1 MLTKE
6 QLHEAL
12 VDSGVVAEDDF
23 KKAELAAETP
33 QIGID
38 GVLISRGV
46 LKDEEYGAVMAVW
59 NGVPFVDLRRT
70 HIPNE
75 VVVKLPEVFARTH
88 QLLPIKE
95 DETSFTIATDNPKD
109 LLERSL
115 LEKYLRKEVQYVFA
129 TKTDLKAHM
138 FLFAKDPQAM
148 IASIVDRTVV
158 TQQEG
163 VDTTAIELID
173 TIINYAY
180 QGGASDIHI
189 EPEEDYTLI
198 RYRQDGILHDIAKI
212 PVRLHDNLMTR
223 LKVLSRLAT
232 DERRAAQDGKIHH
245 KTQWGEGIE
254 IRLSILPTTQ
264 AEKAVMRLLADKS
277 QEFNLTNLGFSELD
291 YGKISDMVHRPW
303 GAILVTGPTGSGKT
317 TTLYS
322 ILKVLNKRE
331 VNITTIEDPVEFDM
345 EGVAQIQVNEKTNLT
360 FAKGLRSI
368 VRQDPDI
375 IMVGEIRDSE
385 TASIA
390 INAAMTGHLVL
401 STLHTNDAA
410 TTFPRLQDMQVED
423 FLIASTVNV
432 VVAQRLIRKICAN
445 CILSVQIDKV
455 TEELLAN
462 NPHVLGYLKEI
473 TGKKT
478 LRGVTI
484 YKGKGCHVCHE
495 SGYHGRMGVFEVLS
509 VSEDIRQA
517 IMAHKNA
524 DEIRELAIKEGM
536 TTMVHDGVRKV
547 TLGVT
552 TLEEVLRVTSE

>member
-1 MLTKE
+1 MGLTRD

-12 VDSGVVAEDDF
+12 VDSQAIEEEDF
-23 KKAELAAETP
+23 TKAEQATEVA

-46 LKDEEYGAVMAVW
+46 LKDEDYGQVMAAW
-59 NGVPFVDLRRT
+59 YSVPFVNLRRT
-70 HIPNE
+70 HVPNE

-88 QLLPIKE
+88 NILPVKE
-95 DETSFTIATDNPKD
+95 DEASFTIATDDPHD

-115 LEKYLRKEVQYVFA
+115 LEKYLRREVHYAFA
-129 TKTDLKAHM
+129 TKADLKAHM
-138 FLFAKDPQAM
+138 YLFAKDPKVM
-148 IASIVDRTVV
+148 IASIVDRPSA
-158 TQQEG
+158 TQDG

-173 TIINYAY
+173 AVINYAY

-189 EPEEDYTLI
+189 EPEEEYTLI
-198 RYRQDGILHDIAKI
+198 RYRQDGLLHDIARI

-232 DERRAAQDGKIHH
+232 DERRAAQDGKIRH
-245 KTQWGEGIE
+245 KTQWGEEIE
-254 IRLSILPTTQ
+254 IRLSILPTTH

-277 QEFNLTNLGFSELD
+277 QEFNLTNLGLSEAD
-291 YGKISDMVHRPW
+291 YGKVSEVVQRPW

-322 ILKVLNKRE
+322 ILKVLNKRD

-345 EGVAQIQVNEKTNLT
+345 ESVAQTQVNEKTGLT

-385 TASIA
+385 TAAIA
-390 INAAMTGHLVL
+390 VNAAMTGHLVL
-401 STLHTNDAA
+401 STLHTNDAS
-410 TTFPRLQDMQVED
+410 TTFPRLQDMDVED

-432 VVAQRLIRKICAN
+432 VVAQRLVRKICAN
-445 CILSVQIDKV
+445 CIQSLQIDKV
-455 TEELLAN
+455 TEELLAH
-462 NPHVLGYLKEI
+462 NPHVLQYVKELS
-473 TGKKT
+473 GKKT
-478 LRGVTI
+478 LKGVTM

-495 SGYHGRMGVFEVLS
+495 TGYHGRMGVFEVLN
-509 VSEDIRQA
+509 VSEDVRQA

-524 DEIRELAIKEGM
+524 DEIRAIALKEGM
-536 TTMVHDGVRKV
+536 TSMVYDGVRKV

-552 TLEEVLRVTSE
+552 TLEEVMRVTSE

>member
-1 MLTKE
+1 MTLTRD

-12 VDSGVVAEDDF
+12 VDSQAISEEEF
-23 KKAELAAETP
+23 KKAELAVEAS
-33 QIGID
+33 QIGIA
-38 GVLISRGV
+38 GVLIGRGV
-46 LKDEEYGAVMAVW
+46 LKDEQFGAVLAVW
-59 NGVPFVDLRRT
+59 YNVPFVNLRRT
-70 HIPNE
+70 HVPDE
-75 VVVKLPEVFARTH
+75 TVVKLPEVFARTH
-88 QLLPIKE
+88 SLLPIKE
-95 DETSFTIATDNPKD
+95 DETSFTIATDDPRD

-115 LEKYLRKEVQYVFA
+115 LEKYLRKEVHYVFA
-129 TKTDLKAHM
+129 TNADLKAHM
-138 FLFAKDPQAM
+138 YLFAKDPKSA
-148 IASIVDRTVV
+148 IATIVEHTIA
-158 TQQEG
+158 TQDG

-173 TIINYAY
+173 AIINYAY

-189 EPEEDYTLI
+189 EPEEEYTLI
-198 RYRQDGILHDIAKI
+198 RYRQDGLLHDIAKV
-212 PVRLHDNLMTR
+212 PVRLHNNLMTR

-232 DERRAAQDGKIHH
+232 DETRAAQDGKIRH
-245 KTQWGEGIE
+245 KTQWGEEIE

-277 QEFNLTNLGFSELD
+277 QEFNLTNLGLSEAD
-291 YGKISDMVHRPW
+291 YGKVADVVQRPW

-345 EGVAQIQVNEKTNLT
+345 EGVAQIQVNEKTDLT

-385 TASIA
+385 TAGIA
-390 INAAMTGHLVL
+390 VNAAMTGHLVL
-401 STLHTNDAA
+401 STLHTNDAS
-410 TTFPRLQDMQVED
+410 TTFPRLQDMGVED

-432 VVAQRLIRKICAN
+432 VVAQRLVRKICAN
-445 CILSVQIDKV
+445 CIVSVQIDKV
-455 TEELLAN
+455 TEELLAQKVT
-462 NPHVLGYLKEI
+462 VLTYLKEI

-478 LRGVTI
+478 LKGVTI

-495 SGYHGRMGVFEVLS
+495 TGYHGRMGVFEVLS

-524 DEIRELAIKEGM
+524 DEIRAIALHEGM
-536 TTMVHDGVRKV
+536 TTMVYDGVRKV
-547 TLGVT
+547 TMGVT